1 MPLPFI
7 FPEERA
13 VKTSTNEPDIQKSQ
27 ADLLFEAQQRK
38 QQRFRVNVILS
49 WIGLLVF
56 LIFLFSG
63 VELKSENG
71 VTQFSVW
78 KFQTL
83 TDNGQKVR
91 KKVETPVSSIPVGL
105 PGSGLAFKTIV
116 VDSQFIKDNI
126 DFVSQGIVQTIYLS
140 ISAILLAITLAL
152 LAALGRLSTNPVI
165 YAISTFYVSLI
176 RGTPLYLQ
184 IFFFFLALPQLG
196 IILSGFMAGVLALGL
211 NYGAYMSET
220 FRAGLSSVGKG
231 QREAAMALGMTPGQ
245 MMRRIVL
252 PQALRFA
259 IPPMGNDFISMTK
272 DSALVSATG
281 FVHELMWRATKVGRA
296 EFRNMESLVMAAIFY
311 WLMTLVLTS
320 VQSRVEARLAR
331 GDR

>member
-1 MPLPFI
+1 MATTTQQGQAPL
-7 FPEERA
+7 
-13 VKTSTNEPDIQKSQ
+13 SQ
-27 ADLLFEAQQRK
+27 AERLYQAQLRKERQFRANVGVSWAILF
-38 QQRFRVNVILS
+38 F
-49 WIGLLVF
+49 F

-63 VELKSENG
+63 QSIEVGSFN
-71 VTQFSVW
+71 
-78 KFQTL
+78 FQTIEL
-83 TDNGQKVR
+83 DTAFILKNIAFIA
-91 KKVETPVSSIPVGL
+91 EGL
-105 PGSGLAFKTIV
+105 W
-116 VDSQFIKDNI
+116 
-126 DFVSQGIVQTIYLS
+126 QTLLISVLS
-140 ISAILLAITLAL
+140 ILFAMILAL
-152 LAALGRLSTNPVI
+152 LAALGRLSTFPPI

-196 IILSGFMAGVLALGL
+196 IILSGIVAGVMALGL
-211 NYGAYMSET
+211 NYGAYMSEV

-245 MMRRIVL
+245 TMRRIVL

-296 EFRNMESLVMAAIFY
+296 QFNNLEALIMAAMFY
-311 WLMTLVLTS
+311 WTLTLILTYF
-320 VQSRVEARLAR
+320 QGKLETRLAR